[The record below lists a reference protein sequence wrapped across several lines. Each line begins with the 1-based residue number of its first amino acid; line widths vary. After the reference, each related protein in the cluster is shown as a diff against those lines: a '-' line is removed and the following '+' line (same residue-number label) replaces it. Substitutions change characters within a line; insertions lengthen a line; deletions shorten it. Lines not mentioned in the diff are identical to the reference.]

1 MNILL
6 IDKRVSRYEDIVAA
20 IDPALAVG
28 IVFDYFEDTFETLKV
43 RIRDLDVSNTNATPN
58 SSIGLVQHNY
68 RAPMF
73 SMLAAEQKAASSS
86 CIVSR
91 VEVLDP
97 ELATWTQF
105 KDFIKWCK
113 SEHGA
118 THFDMM
124 ACALYS
130 NSNWKYVIDALTT
143 QTGVEIRASTDNT
156 GSATLGGN
164 WFLES
169 HTGINLKGVYFTAL
183 IDEYKGLLFLEP
195 YNRNYPTKSFAI
207 GNAIFWPGD
216 ITIADVVA
224 IYFTEIAV
232 AALKSNGS
240 VLNTYGNVVVSSGV
254 IAVYSTTE
262 TFAALKSDGS
272 AISWYDPGDGSSVS
286 VMSISNSSVVSIYA
300 TQLAFAALKTDGSI
314 IVWGNV
320 DYGGTDPGIIS
331 GAVAVYSTYSAFA
344 ALKSDGS
351 VVAWGLSDSGGTAP
365 TTVTAAN
372 SGVVSIYSTDSAF
385 AALKTDGSVVA
396 WGASDFGGTAP
407 TSVTNENSGVV
418 AVYSNNGAFAALKS
432 DGSVVAWGDSTYGGY
447 DPGITSGVVSIYSN
461 NFAFAALKTDGS
473 VVAWGSSV
481 VGGTAPSTVTA
492 ANSGVVSIYSTGLAF
507 SALKSNGSL
516 VVWGH
521 DQYGG
526 TTGSASS
533 DLTSGV
539 VAVYSVYDTFAALKS
554 DGSIVAWNDFGS
566 YASEAPSTV
575 TNANSGVVAVYSNS
589 STFAAI
595 KTTAVTFDLS
605 ASYYTGMDRYNILRK
620 KENRRRVNLTTLNNN
635 VFILSNA
642 SDIKLFNPAIPAGKT
657 FGIIVPD
664 YTASSSYSITSTAT
678 IPSGAGNFIVACDDS
693 EPVTISG
700 ATYVNYGSYVYKRET
715 NNTYT
720 KLTTATIGG
729 TVFTLY
735 GGDGVNSS
743 GIALVN
749 SASSLQ
755 IPTIG
760 AFTVPAPKSY
770 GDAPFALTIPTS
782 NSKGAFSFAS
792 DTPAVATIT
801 ADLTVNAL
809 NFDGTNDFVDL
820 GSNITEM
827 GKASFTIECWIKTSA
842 TSVSI
847 VNCQNGNTTWESGE
861 KTFYIDSAGI
871 LAFVGFGNNWIYSTQ
886 SVNDGAWHHV
896 AVVWE
901 YSGSGTNGTG
911 YAYVDGQDKTN
922 TAYASPYMAA
932 YNNSGTFVV
941 GKPNNSDTTSYF
953 NGSMA
958 ELRIWNTAR
967 SGSQIYQNFRRI
979 LNGDE
984 SGLVAY
990 LQLNQGTASGA
1001 NTGITTAANNMLAG
1015 GYAGTLTNF
1024 TLTTGATSNW
1034 VSGITLRPVDDVTIV
1049 AVGSSII
1056 TATQASTSAYSEA
1069 SATAMLTVALGATS
1083 LTAFSVA
1090 ASKTYGD
1097 TPFSIAPPTIGRAGA
1112 IVYGSNAPGVATIN
1126 SSSGLITLVSA
1137 GTVTFTASQAETSQY
1152 STGTVTSNVLTVAL
1166 GTPTLSALL
1175 VPALKAYGDAS
1186 FSITAPAPTSKSS
1199 GAITYSSDTTSVA
1212 TIDESTGVITV
1223 VFPGTVT
1230 FTASQ
1235 AAVPGEYVAAAA
1247 VTSGVLT
1254 VTLSE
1259 QTVAPG
1265 TSFADSDLSGVSL
1278 AGATLIGVSFS
1289 GATLTGAD
1297 FSGATVTGANFTNA
1311 NIVGATNLPAFS
1323 TTQKL
1328 QLLRNTDNVGIGAV
1342 QISTPL
1348 SGAEINA
1355 AITVPIPNIAGAT
1368 FIVKAPA
1375 YNSSNE
1381 KVVTVSAGDITDH
1394 TSIYIPLNSGET
1406 VAVNGAAYTF
1416 DGTNVLDSNSSIVTT
1431 LSVLGV
1437 PFRIYVGSIILL
1449 NITLMTPTISA
1460 FTVASS
1466 KTLGDAAFAIT
1477 MRPTSNSSGAITYTS
1492 NRPGVATIDASG
1504 NHIILLSAGA
1514 VTFTASQA
1522 EVPEAYAAI
1531 TVTSNIMSVRNAQTR
1546 APAPMNRWFSTN
1558 NAPRAS
1564 ASAASDRISALR
1576 ARALYRDTMNAAAQ
1590 GGYKVVGGD
1599 TGPRTVVYSGPVRVD
1614 GKCLGEGISGTT
1626 GGDVPSECVAYYIRS
1641 AASYRDLLDVTRG
1654 IYAGHSET
1662 HPDAASALKV
1672 PATPPANSDWVKL
1685 ITPQGDPT
1693 VAVAN
1698 RLTLNATSTS
1708 DALLL
1713 LSPPPQPQPQNN
1725 NNNNNNAAYDAAL
1738 SAAPDPLKCIQY
1750 PPNPQLS
1757 ITYGGAG
1764 CFI

>member
-43 RIRDLDVSNTNATPN
+43 RIRDLAVSNTNATPN
-58 SSIGLVQHNY
+58 SSVGLVQHNY

-73 SMLAAEQKAASSS
+73 SMLASSHQ
-86 CIVSR
+86 CIVAR
-91 VEVLDP
+91 AEARDP

-105 KDFIKWCK
+105 KEFVAWFKT
-113 SEHGA
+113 EYNTA
-118 THFDMM
+118 HFDLM

-130 NSNWKYVIDALTT
+130 DPNWKYLIDAITT

-156 GSATLGGN
+156 GSALNGGN

-169 HTGINLKGVYFTAL
+169 HTGVNLKGVYFTAL
-183 IDEYKGLLFLEP
+183 IEDYRGILYIYPYDNREYSTKFAPGNVIAWGDEVSYIPYELQNNIVVAVYSITEGIFMALTTDGKLVKFGDSDYTNTLSVP
-195 YNRNYPTKSFAI
+195 YN
-207 GNAIFWPGD
+207 
-216 ITIADVVA
+216 
-224 IYFTEIAV
+224 
-232 AALKSNGS
+232 L
-240 VLNTYGNVVVSSGV
+240 SSGGV
-254 IAVYSTTE
+254 VAVYSTQGA
-262 TFAALKSDGS
+262 FAALKSDGGVVAWGNLNGGNINNPNYNS
-272 AISWYDPGDGSSVS
+272 NTSGVVAIRCTERAFAALKSDGNVFAWGDSNYGGNINNPTYYYGGINSVITVYS
-286 VMSISNSSVVSIYA
+286 TNG
-300 TQLAFAALKTDGSI
+300 AFAALKTDGSI
-314 IVWGNV
+314 ATWGDPNK
-320 DYGGTDPGIIS
+320 GGGLVTASNII
-331 GAVAVYSTYSAFA
+331 AVYSTSEAFAALNNAGGVITWGSASNGGDSSFVSGGNLDAVIAIYSNSYAFA
-344 ALKSDGS
+344 ALKMDGS
-351 VVAWGLSDSGGTAP
+351 VVAWGASNTGGSLYFTNLTNYS
-365 TTVTAAN
+365 TTSVVGN
-372 SGVVSIYSTDSAF
+372 LGSGVVAICSNELAF
-385 AALKTDGSVVA
+385 AALKTDGSVVM
-396 WGASDFGGTAP
+396 WGSGWALP
-407 TSVTNENSGVV
+407 TSVSSANSGVV
-418 AVYSNNGAFAALKS
+418 AVYATQYAFAALKS
-432 DGSVVAWGDSTYGGY
+432 
-447 DPGITSGVVSIYSN
+447 N
-461 NFAFAALKTDGS
+461 GS
-473 VVAWGSSV
+473 VVAWGSSGYGTYGEQ
-481 VGGTAPSTVTA
+481 GGSAPDTVTA
-492 ANSGVVSIYSTGLAF
+492 ANSGVV
-507 SALKSNGSL
+507 
-516 VVWGH
+516 
-521 DQYGG
+521 
-526 TTGSASS
+526 
-533 DLTSGV
+533 
-539 VAVYSVYDTFAALKS
+539 AVYSTNNTFAALKN
-554 DGSIVAWNDFGS
+554 DGSMVVWGGS
-566 YASEAPSTV
+566 YYTPPNTV
-575 TNANSGVVAVYSNS
+575 TDTSSGVVAVYSNKKA
-589 STFAAI
+589 FAVLKSPTI
-595 KTTAVTFDLS
+595 SINTS
-605 ASYYTGMDRYNILRK
+605 AFTDMDRYDILRK
-620 KENRRRVNLTTLNNN
+620 KENRRRLNLNTSNSN
-635 VFILSNA
+635 VFTLSQ
-642 SDIKLFNPAIPAGKT
+642 SKDITSFNPMIPADKILR
-657 FGIIVPD
+657 IIVPQYVSAS
-664 YTASSSYSITSTAT
+664 YTIASTAT
-678 IPSGAGNFIVACDDS
+678 IPSGADSINYIIACDEG
-693 EPVTISG
+693 EPVTVSG
-700 ATYVNYGSYVYKRET
+700 TTYVNYGSYAYKRET
-715 NNTYT
+715 DNTYT
-720 KLTTATIGG
+720 KLTAAQNISGASYTM
-729 TVFTLY
+729 Y
-735 GGDGVNSS
+735 GGDGINSS
-743 GIALVN
+743 GIALIFIELVVMQ
-749 SASSLQ
+749 SESTLSSF
-755 IPTIG
+755 
-760 AFTVPAPKSY
+760 AFTVPTTKSY
-770 GDAPFALTIPTS
+770 GNEPF
-782 NSKGAFSFAS
+782 
-792 DTPAVATIT
+792 TIT
-801 ADLTVNAL
+801 APTTNSDGAITYSSNSPSIATIDAITGVIALVGVGDVTFTAMQAETVEYL
-809 NFDGTNDFVDL
+809 
-820 GSNITEM
+820 
-827 GKASFTIECWIKTSA
+827 
-842 TSVSI
+842 
-847 VNCQNGNTTWESGE
+847 
-861 KTFYIDSAGI
+861 
-871 LAFVGFGNNWIYSTQ
+871 YST
-886 SVNDGAWHHV
+886 V
-896 AVVWE
+896 
-901 YSGSGTNGTG
+901 
-911 YAYVDGQDKTN
+911 
-922 TAYASPYMAA
+922 
-932 YNNSGTFVV
+932 
-941 GKPNNSDTTSYF
+941 
-953 NGSMA
+953 
-958 ELRIWNTAR
+958 
-967 SGSQIYQNFRRI
+967 
-979 LNGDE
+979 
-984 SGLVAY
+984 
-990 LQLNQGTASGA
+990 
-1001 NTGITTAANNMLAG
+1001 
-1015 GYAGTLTNF
+1015 
-1024 TLTTGATSNW
+1024 TSNVLR
-1034 VSGITLRPVDDVTIV
+1034 VS
-1049 AVGSSII
+1049 
-1056 TATQASTSAYSEA
+1056 
-1069 SATAMLTVALGATS
+1069 LGATS

-1090 ASKTYGD
+1090 DSKAYGD
-1097 TPFSIAPPTIGRAGA
+1097 ASFSIAPPTIGRAGA
-1112 IVYGSNAPGVATIN
+1112 IVYGSNAPGVATIDA
-1126 SSSGLITLVSA
+1126 SSGLITLVSA
-1137 GTVTFTASQAETSQY
+1137 GTVTFTASQAATSQY
-1152 STGTVTSNVLTVAL
+1152 STGTVTSNVLTVEL
-1166 GTPTLSALL
+1166 GATSLTAFSVAASKTYGDASFNIAPPTIGRAGAVVYGSNAPSVATIDSSSGRITLVSAGTVTFTASQLQTSQYSTGTVTSNELTVELGATSLTAFSVADSKAYGDASFSIAPPTIGRAGAIVYGSNAPSVATIDEITGLITLVSAGTVTFTASQAATSQYSTGTVTSNVLTVSQGAPTLSALL

-1199 GAITYSSDTTSVA
+1199 GAITYSSNTPSVA
-1212 TIDESTGVITV
+1212 TIDENTGVITV

-1289 GATLTGAD
+1289 GATLTRAD

-1355 AITVPIPNIAGAT
+1355 AINVPIPNIAGAT

-1406 VAVNGAAYTF
+1406 VIVNGAAYTF

-1460 FTVASS
+1460 FVVASS
-1466 KTLGDAAFAIT
+1466 KMLGDAAFAIT
-1477 MRPTSNSSGAITYTS
+1477 MRPTSNSSGVITYTS
-1492 NRPGVATIDASG
+1492 NRPSVATIDASG
-1504 NHIILLSAGA
+1504 NHITLQSAGA

-1590 GGYKVVGGD
+1590 GGYKVVGGV

-1626 GGDVPSECVAYYIRS
+1626 GGDVPTECVAYYIRS
-1641 AASYRDLLDVTRG
+1641 ATSYRDLLDVTRG

-1698 RLTLNATSTS
+1698 RLTLNAASTS

-1713 LSPPPQPQPQNN
+1713 LSPPPQPQPQNNNN

>member
-20 IDPALAVG
+20 IDPALAVS

-43 RIRDLDVSNTNATPN
+43 RIRDLAVSNTNATPN
-58 SSIGLVQHNY
+58 SSVGLVQHNY

-73 SMLAAEQKAASSS
+73 SMLASSQQ
-86 CIVSR
+86 CIVAR
-91 VEVLDP
+91 AEAQDP

-105 KDFIKWCK
+105 KEFVVWCK
-113 SEHGA
+113 SEFSV
-118 THFDMM
+118 THFDLM

-130 NSNWKYVIDALTT
+130 NNNWKYVIDTLAT
-143 QTGVEIRASTDNT
+143 QTGITIRASTDNT

-169 HTGINLKGVYFTAL
+169 HTGVNLKGVYFTEL
-183 IDEYKGLLFLEP
+183 INEYKGLLFLEP
-195 YNRNYPTKSFAI
+195 YNRKYPTKSFAV
-207 GNAIFWPGD
+207 GNAIVWPWA
-216 ITIADVVA
+216 ITISDVVA
-224 IYFTEIAV
+224 IYFTDYAV
-232 AALKSNGS
+232 AALKPDGS

-254 IAVYSTTE
+254 IAVYSTYE

-272 AISWYDPGDGSSVS
+272 VISWYDPGDGSPVS
-286 VMSISNSSVVSIYA
+286 VMSFSNIGAVAVYSTA
-300 TQLAFAALKTDGSI
+300 TAFAALKSDGS
-314 IVWGNV
+314 VVAWGNV

-331 GAVAVYSTYSAFA
+331 GVVSIYSTYGAFA

-351 VVAWGLSDSGGTAP
+351 VQAWGDSGQGGEAP

-372 SGVVSIYSTDSAF
+372 SGVVTVYSTGLAF
-385 AALKTDGSVVA
+385 V
-396 WGASDFGGTAP
+396 
-407 TSVTNENSGVV
+407 
-418 AVYSNNGAFAALKS
+418 ALKS
-432 DGSVVAWGDSTYGGY
+432 DGSVQAWGDFGY
-447 DPGITSGVVSIYSN
+447 
-461 NFAFAALKTDGS
+461 
-473 VVAWGSSV
+473 
-481 VGGTAPSTVTA
+481 GGTAPSTVTA
-492 ANSGVVSIYSTGLAF
+492 ANSGVVSIYSAQLAF
-507 SALKSNGSL
+507 AALKSDGSVVAWGDPYSGGTTPETGVSSGVVAVYSNSSAFAALKSDGSIVAWGSELQGGTAPTTVTSANSGVVAVYSTDGGAFAALKSNGSL
-516 VVWGH
+516 VVWGY
-521 DQYGG
+521 DLYGG
-526 TTGSASS
+526 TAGSAASLS
-533 DLTSGV
+533 LISGV
-539 VAVYSVYDTFAALKS
+539 VAVYSVYDTFAALKN
-554 DGSIVAWNDFGS
+554 DGSIVAWNAFGS
-566 YASEAPSTV
+566 SASEAPSTV
-575 TNANSGVVAVYSNS
+575 TNANSGVVAVYSSN
-589 STFAAI
+589 STFAAL
-595 KTTAVTFDLS
+595 KTTATTFDLS
-605 ASYYTGMDRYNILRK
+605 ASYYTGMDRYTILRK
-620 KENRRRVNLTTLNNN
+620 KENRRRVNLTALNNN
-635 VFILSNA
+635 VFTLSNA
-642 SDIKLFNPAIPAGKT
+642 SDIKIFNPTIPAGKT

-664 YTASSSYSITSTAT
+664 YTASSYSITSTAT
-678 IPSGAGNFIVACDDS
+678 IPSGSGNFIVACDDS

-700 ATYVNYGSYVYKRET
+700 TTYVNYGSYVYKRET
-715 NNTYT
+715 DNTYT
-720 KLTTATIGG
+720 KTTSATING
-729 TVFTLY
+729 TIYTLY
-735 GGDGVNSS
+735 GGDSVNSS
-743 GIALVN
+743 GIALISIELVVMQ
-749 SASSLQ
+749 SESTLSSF
-755 IPTIG
+755 
-760 AFTVPAPKSY
+760 AFTVPTTKNY
-770 GDAPFALTIPTS
+770 GNEPF
-782 NSKGAFSFAS
+782 
-792 DTPAVATIT
+792 TIT
-801 ADLTVNAL
+801 APTTNSGGAITYSSNSPSIATIDAITGVIALVGVGDVTFTAMQAETVEYL
-809 NFDGTNDFVDL
+809 
-820 GSNITEM
+820 
-827 GKASFTIECWIKTSA
+827 
-842 TSVSI
+842 
-847 VNCQNGNTTWESGE
+847 
-861 KTFYIDSAGI
+861 
-871 LAFVGFGNNWIYSTQ
+871 YST
-886 SVNDGAWHHV
+886 V
-896 AVVWE
+896 
-901 YSGSGTNGTG
+901 
-911 YAYVDGQDKTN
+911 
-922 TAYASPYMAA
+922 
-932 YNNSGTFVV
+932 
-941 GKPNNSDTTSYF
+941 
-953 NGSMA
+953 
-958 ELRIWNTAR
+958 
-967 SGSQIYQNFRRI
+967 
-979 LNGDE
+979 
-984 SGLVAY
+984 
-990 LQLNQGTASGA
+990 
-1001 NTGITTAANNMLAG
+1001 
-1015 GYAGTLTNF
+1015 
-1024 TLTTGATSNW
+1024 TSNVLR
-1034 VSGITLRPVDDVTIV
+1034 VS
-1049 AVGSSII
+1049 
-1056 TATQASTSAYSEA
+1056 
-1069 SATAMLTVALGATS
+1069 LGATS
-1083 LTAFSVA
+1083 LTAFSVIE
-1090 ASKTYGD
+1090 SKTYGD
-1097 TPFSIAPPTIGRAGA
+1097 ASFNIAAPTSNRAGA
-1112 IVYGSNAPGVATIN
+1112 FAYSSNTSGVATIDA
-1126 SSSGLITLVSA
+1126 SSGLITLQSA
-1137 GTVTFTASQAETSQY
+1137 GTVTFTASQGATTQY
-1152 STGTVTSNVLTVAL
+1152 GAGTITTNVLTVSL

-1175 VPALKAYGDAS
+1175 VPTLKGYGDVP
-1186 FSITAPAPTSKSS
+1186 FGITAPAPTSKSS
-1199 GAITYSSDTTSVA
+1199 GAITYSSDTPSVA

-1278 AGATLIGVSFS
+1278 AGTTLIGVSFS

-1297 FSGATVTGANFTNA
+1297 FLGATVTGANFTNA

-1328 QLLRNTDNVGIGAV
+1328 QLLRNTNNVGIDSV

-1355 AITVPIPNIAGAT
+1355 AITVPVPDIAGAT

-1406 VAVNGAAYTF
+1406 VIVNGAAYTF

-1460 FTVASS
+1460 FVVASS
-1466 KTLGDAAFAIT
+1466 KMLGDAAFAIT
-1477 MRPTSNSSGAITYTS
+1477 MRPTSNSSGVITYTS
-1492 NRPGVATIDASG
+1492 NRPSVATIDASG
-1504 NHIILLSAGA
+1504 NHITLQSAGA

-1626 GGDVPSECVAYYIRS
+1626 GGIDLTAVPSECVAYYIRS

-1685 ITPQGDPT
+1685 ITPQGDPA
-1693 VAVAN
+1693 VAAN
-1698 RLTLNATSTS
+1698 RLALNGASTS

-1725 NNNNNNAAYDAAL
+1725 NNNAAYDAAL
-1738 SAAPDPLKCIQY
+1738 AAAPDPLKCIQY
-1750 PPNPQLS
+1750 LPNQQLS

-1764 CFI
+1764 CLI